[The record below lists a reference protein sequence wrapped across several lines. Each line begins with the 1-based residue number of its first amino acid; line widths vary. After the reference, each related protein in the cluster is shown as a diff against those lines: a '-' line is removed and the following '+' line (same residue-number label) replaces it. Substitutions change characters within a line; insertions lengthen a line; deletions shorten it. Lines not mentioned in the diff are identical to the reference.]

1 MSNFF
6 AEGLP
11 FPAYVLALAYG
22 SMGVTSVVM
31 LVGLRLRKTKL
42 LLSWLL
48 LNVVTFCP
56 EAGMVLFMTIYHW
69 VTHFLKTLCTF
80 PNNTYFPKI
89 TVKSSHGLPD
99 LEFLPFGVF
108 SLTGPHP
115 DGRTGLERVAN
126 DSLYDS

>member
-89 TVKSSHGLPD
+89 TV
-99 LEFLPFGVF
+99 
-108 SLTGPHP
+108 
-115 DGRTGLERVAN
+115 
-126 DSLYDS
+126 

>member
-69 VTHFLKTLCTF
+69 VTHFLK
-80 PNNTYFPKI
+80 NSQKMAA
-89 TVKSSHGLPD
+89 SSPGINILGNIYNIHA
-99 LEFLPFGVF
+99 
-108 SLTGPHP
+108 H
-115 DGRTGLERVAN
+115 
-126 DSLYDS
+126 LYTSY